1 MTWSNNG
8 GLGIKGELLS
18 RYLMFYGSVCNNI
31 IIKDISLNYALNYV
45 NYLILLQHPID
56 VC

>member
-18 RYLMFYGSVCNNI
+18 RYLMFYGSVCNNT
-31 IIKDISLNYALNYV
+31 IIKDILNYALNYV